1 MDEVDQRHLRSY
13 IELLAANTNEN
24 TTTKAF
30 KQDSFSQLDGLH
42 SNEESDDSDESYFD
56 PAIEKEMY
64 QQFKEDSEDSSKN
77 ETSDQVTIMQ
87 STPQVCCIYYLS
99 SIYLL
104 KNCWLSFDIQIL
116 LKR

>member
-42 SNEESDDSDESYFD
+42 SNEESDDSDES
-56 PAIEKEMY
+56 
-64 QQFKEDSEDSSKN
+64 
-77 ETSDQVTIMQ
+77 
-87 STPQVCCIYYLS
+87 
-99 SIYLL
+99 
-104 KNCWLSFDIQIL
+104 
-116 LKR
+116 